1 MHSTPSSLVSGA
13 ADVAEG
19 VGPEPARTTRRSV
32 PEGAGEPGRAAAR
45 RAMSGAQ

>member
-13 ADVAEG
+13 ADVAGG
-19 VGPEPARTTRRSV
+19 VGPEPAQTTRRSV